1 MPGCRKFDAASL
13 PSNPPQ
19 RVDLQRYVRHARRA
33 PRPANDNRRNL
44 APSTWYWAVLV
55 GAMPTLG
62 LLVALSTLL

>member
-13 PSNPPQ
+13 PPTLPR
-19 RVDLQRYVRHARRA
+19 RVELQRYVRHVRRG

-44 APSTWYWAVLV
+44 APSTWYWAVIV

-62 LLVALSTLL
+62 LLVALSALL

>member
-13 PSNPPQ
+13 PPNPLR
-19 RVDLQRYVRHARRA
+19 RVELEQYVRHTRRV
-33 PRPANDNRRNL
+33 PRPANDNRRNVG
-44 APSTWYWAVLV
+44 PSHWYWAVIV